1 MTWDSAL
8 DFFLADLLKR
18 GRKPSTVKQYRYDLS
33 LFISWAQKRLE
44 SPSEDILTSFDANVL
59 ERYLKAL
66 RKERG
71 ASVSNVRRVRGIII
85 NFLQFHG
92 AADSLKSDTA
102 PPKLTSKHFAS
113 DEEIEKLFRFMRSY
127 NGLTEYQASGRK
139 FIMDRNLLLVRFM
152 LHYGLSIQ
160 DIITLSMHDIHFGT
174 NTITP
179 GGLHAYKRSITLS
192 KEDVKLALSYYK
204 QIPKLIRPRQ
214 QTGDPFFVAFD
225 FAPQTFRWDYDKDQ
239 PAALTR
245 IAVQRM
251 LQKEVKRAEIRVTPT
266 MLRNRFILNTL
277 QSGMKPLEIKVF
289 LGLKSVEALHR
300 YIKFWNE
307 LENKN
312 NGITT
317 TKP

>member
-8 DFFLADLLKR
+8 DFFLTDLLNR
-18 GRKPSTVKQYRYDLS
+18 GRKPSTVKQYRYDLI
-33 LFISWAQKRLE
+33 LFISWVQKQLN
-44 SPSEDILTSFDANVL
+44 SPPEYVFLSFDVNVL
-59 ERYLKAL
+59 ECYLKSL

-71 ASVSNVRRVRGIII
+71 ASITNVKRVRGILI

-92 AADSLKSDTA
+92 AADSLKSDIA

-113 DEEIEKLFRFMRSY
+113 DEEIEKLLRVMRSY
-127 NGLTEYQASGRK
+127 QGLTEYQASGRK
-139 FIMDRNLLLVRFM
+139 FIMDRNVLLVHFM
-152 LHYGLSIQ
+152 LHYGLSIK
-160 DIITLSMHDIHFGT
+160 DIITLSMHDVNFGT

-192 KEDVKLALSYYK
+192 KGDVKLALSYYK
-204 QIPKLIRPRQ
+204 QIPNLIRPRQ

-266 MLRNRFILNTL
+266 ILRNRFILNSL
-277 QSGMKPLEIKVF
+277 QNGMKPIEIKAY

-300 YIKFWNE
+300 YTQFWNQE
-307 LENKN
+307 QNKHN
-312 NGITT
+312 LINF
-317 TKP
+317 

>member
-8 DFFLADLLKR
+8 DLFFADLLKR
-18 GRKPSTVKQYRYDLS
+18 GRKPSTVKQYRYDLT
-33 LFISWAQKRLE
+33 LFISYLQKQFKMPPGDVF
-44 SPSEDILTSFDANVL
+44 SSFDTNTL
-59 ERYLKAL
+59 ERYLKTL
-66 RKERG
+66 RKERE
-71 ASVSNVRRVRGIII
+71 ASISNVKRVRGIVI

-92 AADSLKSDTA
+92 AADSLKSDIA
-102 PPKLTSKHFAS
+102 PQKLTSKHFAS
-113 DEEIEKLFRFMRSY
+113 DEEIERLLRIMRSY
-127 NGLTEYQASGRK
+127 SGLTEYQASGRK
-139 FIMDRNLLLVRFM
+139 FIMNRNILLVHFM

-192 KEDVKLALSYYK
+192 KEDTKLALSYYK
-204 QIPKLIRPRQ
+204 KIPKLIRPRQ

-225 FAPQTFRWDYDKDQ
+225 FGPQTFRWDYEKDQ

-251 LQKEVKRAEIRVTPT
+251 LQKEVKRAETRVTPT
-266 MLRNRFILNTL
+266 MLRNRFILNSL
-277 QSGMKPLEIKVF
+277 QNGMQPIEIKAY

-300 YIKFWNE
+300 YTQFWKELQSKEHRIK
-307 LENKN
+307 L
-312 NGITT
+312 
-317 TKP
+317 

>member
-8 DFFLADLLKR
+8 NLFLADLLKR
-18 GRKPSTVKQYRYDLS
+18 GRKPSTVKQYRYDLT
-33 LFISWAQKRLE
+33 LFISYLQKQFKM
-44 SPSEDILTSFDANVL
+44 PPEDVFSSFDTNTL
-59 ERYLKAL
+59 ERYLKSF

-71 ASVSNVRRVRGIII
+71 ASISNVKRVRGIVI

-92 AADSLKSDTA
+92 AADSLNSDIA

-113 DEEIEKLFRFMRSY
+113 DEEIKRLLRIMRSY
-127 NGLTEYQASGRK
+127 SGLTEYQASGRK
-139 FIMDRNLLLVRFM
+139 FIMNRNILLVHFM

-192 KEDVKLALSYYK
+192 KEDTKLALSYYK
-204 QIPKLIRPRQ
+204 KIPKLIRPRQ

-225 FAPQTFRWDYDKDQ
+225 FGPQTFRWDYEKGQ

-251 LQKEVKRAEIRVTPT
+251 LQKEMKRAEIRVTPT
-266 MLRNRFILNTL
+266 MLRNRFILNSL
-277 QSGMKPLEIKVF
+277 QNGMKPIEIKAY

-300 YIKFWNE
+300 YTQFWKDLQSKENRIK
-307 LENKN
+307 L
-312 NGITT
+312 
-317 TKP
+317 

>member
-8 DFFLADLLKR
+8 DLFLADLLKR
-18 GRKPSTVKQYRYDLS
+18 GRKPSTVTTYRYDLS
-33 LFISWAQKRLE
+33 LFISWIEKRLK
-44 SPSEDILTSFDANVL
+44 SPPEDVLDSLDANTL
-59 ERYLKAL
+59 ELYLKTI

-71 ASVSNVRRVRGIII
+71 ASISNIKRVRGIII

-92 AADSLKSDTA
+92 VANDLKSDVS
-102 PPKLTSKHFAS
+102 PPELTSKHFAS
-113 DEEIEKLFRFMRSY
+113 DEEITRLFRVMRSY
-127 NGLTEYQASGRK
+127 NGLTDYQASGRK
-139 FIMDRNLLLVRFM
+139 FILERNLLLVHFM
-152 LHYGLSIQ
+152 LYYGLSIQ

-179 GGLHAYKRSITLS
+179 GGSHSYKRSITLS
-192 KEDVKLALSYYK
+192 KEDVKLALSYYN

-239 PAALTR
+239 PATLTR

-251 LQKEVKRAEIRVTPT
+251 LQKEAKRTEIKVTPT
-266 MLRNRFILNTL
+266 MLRNRFILNSL
-277 QSGMKPLEIKVF
+277 QNGMKPIEIKAY

-300 YIKFWNE
+300 YTQFWNQE
-307 LENKN
+307 QNKHN
-312 NGITT
+312 LINF
-317 TKP
+317 

>member
-8 DFFLADLLKR
+8 DLFLTYLLNR
-18 GRKPSTVKQYRYDLS
+18 GRKPSTVKQYRYDLT
-33 LFISWAQKRLE
+33 LFISWVQKQLN
-44 SPSEDILTSFDANVL
+44 SPPENVFPSFDANVL
-59 ERYLKAL
+59 ECYLNSL

-71 ASVSNVRRVRGIII
+71 ASISNVKRVRGILI

-92 AADSLKSDTA
+92 AADSLKSDIA

-113 DEEIEKLFRFMRSY
+113 DEEIVKLLRVMQSY
-127 NGLTEYQASGRK
+127 SGLTDYQASGRK
-139 FIMDRNLLLVRFM
+139 FIMDRNVLLVHFM

-160 DIITLSMHDIHFGT
+160 DIITLSMHDINLGT

-192 KEDVKLALSYYK
+192 KDDVKLALSYYK
-204 QIPKLIRPRQ
+204 KIPKLIRPRQ

-225 FAPQTFRWDYDKDQ
+225 FGPQTFRWDYEKDQ
-239 PAALTR
+239 PATLTR

-251 LQKEVKRAEIRVTPT
+251 LQKEVKRAEIKVTPT
-266 MLRNRFILNTL
+266 MLRNRFILNAL
-277 QSGMKPLEIKVF
+277 QNGMKPLEIKAF

-300 YIKFWNE
+300 YIQFWNG
-307 LENKN
+307 LQK
-312 NGITT
+312 
-317 TKP
+317 

>member
-1 MTWDSAL
+1 MTWDSAV

-18 GRKPSTVKQYRYDLS
+18 GRKPSTLKQYRYDLI
-33 LFISWAQKRLE
+33 LFVSWIQKRLQL
-44 SPSEDILTSFDANVL
+44 PPEDVFRSFDINTL
-59 ERYLKAL
+59 ERYLKWL
-66 RKERG
+66 RKARE
-71 ASVSNVRRVRGIII
+71 ASISNMKRVRGILI

-92 AADSLKSDTA
+92 AADRLKSDVA
-102 PPKLTSKHFAS
+102 PPELTSKHFAS
-113 DEEIEKLFRFMRSY
+113 DEEIEKLLGVMRSY

-139 FIMDRNLLLVRFM
+139 FIMKRNLLLIHFM

-160 DIITLSMHDIHFGT
+160 DIITLSMHDVHFGT

-192 KEDVKLALSYYK
+192 KDDVKLALSYYK
-204 QIPKLIRPRQ
+204 QIPRLIRPRQ

-266 MLRNRFILNTL
+266 MLRNRFILNSL
-277 QSGMKPLEIKVF
+277 QNGMKSIEIKAY

-300 YIKFWNE
+300 YIQFWNE
-307 LENKN
+307 LQRKDNRLN
-312 NGITT
+312 I
-317 TKP
+317 

>member
-1 MTWDSAL
+1 MTWDSTL
-8 DFFLADLLKR
+8 DLFLTDLLKR
-18 GRKPSTVKQYRYDLS
+18 GRKPSTVKQYRYDLT
-33 LFISWAQKRLE
+33 LFTSWVQKQLN
-44 SPSEDILTSFDANVL
+44 SPPEDSFPSFDVNVL
-59 ERYLKAL
+59 DCYLKSL

-71 ASVSNVRRVRGIII
+71 ASISNVKRGRGILI

-92 AADSLKSDTA
+92 AADSLKSDIA

-113 DEEIEKLFRFMRSY
+113 DEEIVKLLRVMQNYS
-127 NGLTEYQASGRK
+127 GLTEYQASGRK
-139 FIMDRNLLLVRFM
+139 FIMDRNVLLVHFM

-160 DIITLSMHDIHFGT
+160 DIITLSMHDINFGT

-192 KEDVKLALSYYK
+192 KDDVKLALSYYK

-214 QTGDPFFVAFD
+214 QTEDPFFVAFD

-251 LQKEVKRAEIRVTPT
+251 LQKEAKRAEIKVTPT
-266 MLRNRFILNTL
+266 MLRNRFILNAL
-277 QSGMKPLEIKVF
+277 QGGMKPIEIKAF

-300 YIKFWNE
+300 YVQFWNE
-307 LENKN
+307 LQSK
-312 NGITT
+312 
-317 TKP
+317 

>member
-1 MTWDSAL
+1 MIWDSAL
-8 DFFLADLLKR
+8 DLFLTDLLKR

-33 LFISWAQKRLE
+33 IFVSWIQKHSKL
-44 SPSEDILTSFDANVL
+44 PPEDVLRSFNANVL
-59 ERYLKAL
+59 ERFLKVL

-71 ASVSNVRRVRGIII
+71 ASTSNVKRVRGIVI

-92 AADSLKSDTA
+92 AADSLKSDIA

-113 DEEIEKLFRFMRSY
+113 DQEIEKLFRFMRSY

-139 FIMDRNLLLVRFM
+139 FIMDRNFLLVRFM
-152 LHYGLSIQ
+152 LYYGLSIQ

-174 NTITP
+174 NIITP

-204 QIPKLIRPRQ
+204 QIPKLIRPRL

-251 LQKEVKRAEIRVTPT
+251 LQKEAKRAEIKVTPT
-266 MLRNRFILNTL
+266 MLRNRFILNAL
-277 QSGMKPLEIKVF
+277 QNGMKPIEIKAY

-300 YIKFWNE
+300 YTQFWNQE
-307 LENKN
+307 QNKHN
-312 NGITT
+312 LINF
-317 TKP
+317 

>member
-1 MTWDSAL
+1 MTWDSSL
-8 DFFLADLLKR
+8 DLFLTDLLKR
-18 GRKPSTVKQYRYDLS
+18 GRKPSTIKQYRYDLS
-33 LFISWAQKRLE
+33 IFVSWIQKRSKL
-44 SPSEDILTSFDANVL
+44 PPEDVLRSFDANVL
-59 ERYLKAL
+59 ERYLKVL
-66 RKERG
+66 REERG
-71 ASVSNVRRVRGIII
+71 ASISNVKRVRGIVI
-85 NFLQFHG
+85 NFLQFYG
-92 AADSLKSDTA
+92 AADSLKSDVA
-102 PPKLTSKHFAS
+102 PPKITSKHFAS
-113 DEEIEKLFRFMRSY
+113 DQEIEKLFRFMRSY

-174 NTITP
+174 NIITP

-251 LQKEVKRAEIRVTPT
+251 LQKEEKRAEIKVTPT
-266 MLRNRFILNTL
+266 MLRNRFILNAL
-277 QSGMKPLEIKVF
+277 QNGMKPIEIKAY

-300 YIKFWNE
+300 YTQFWNQE
-307 LENKN
+307 QNKHN
-312 NGITT
+312 LINF
-317 TKP
+317 

>member
-1 MTWDSAL
+1 MTWDSTL
-8 DFFLADLLKR
+8 DLFLADLLKR
-18 GRKPSTVKQYRYDLS
+18 GRKSSTVKQYRYDLT
-33 LFISWAQKRLE
+33 LFISWLQKQLKLPPE
-44 SPSEDILTSFDANVL
+44 YVFCSFDVNVL
-59 ERYLKAL
+59 GCYLKWL
-66 RKERG
+66 RKECG
-71 ASVSNVRRVRGIII
+71 ASISNAKRVRGILI

-92 AADSLKSDTA
+92 AADSLKSDIA

-113 DEEIEKLFRFMRSY
+113 DEEIEKLLRFMRSY

-160 DIITLSMHDIHFGT
+160 DIIRLSMHDIHFGT
-174 NTITP
+174 NIITP

-225 FAPQTFRWDYDKDQ
+225 FAPQTFRWDYEKDQ
-239 PAALTR
+239 PATLTR

-251 LQKEVKRAEIRVTPT
+251 LQKEAKRAEIKVTPT
-266 MLRNRFILNTL
+266 ILRNRFILNAL
-277 QSGMKPLEIKVF
+277 QSGMEPIEIKAF

-300 YIKFWNE
+300 YVQFWNE
-307 LENKN
+307 LQSK
-312 NGITT
+312 
-317 TKP
+317 

>member
-8 DFFLADLLKR
+8 DLFLADLLKR

-33 LFISWAQKRLE
+33 LFVSWIQKRLIL
-44 SPSEDILTSFDANVL
+44 PPEDVFRSFDGNVL
-59 ERYLKAL
+59 EHYLQSLK
-66 RKERG
+66 KERG
-71 ASVSNVRRVRGIII
+71 ASISNVKRVRGILI

-92 AADSLKSDTA
+92 TADSLKSNVA
-102 PPKLTSKHFAS
+102 PPGLTSKHFVS
-113 DEEIEKLFRFMRSY
+113 DEEIEKLLRVMRSY

-139 FIMDRNLLLVRFM
+139 FILERNLLLVHFM
-152 LHYGLSIQ
+152 LNYGLSIQ

-179 GGLHAYKRSITLS
+179 GGLHAYKRSIVLS
-192 KEDVKLALSYYK
+192 KKDVKLALSYYN

-239 PAALTR
+239 PAALKR

-251 LQKEVKRAEIRVTPT
+251 LQKEVKRAEIKVTPT
-266 MLRNRFILNTL
+266 MLRNRFILNAL
-277 QSGMKPLEIKVF
+277 QSGMKPLEIKGF
-289 LGLKSVEALHR
+289 LGLKSIEALHR
-300 YIKFWNE
+300 YIQFWSE
-307 LENKN
+307 LQSKENR
-312 NGITT
+312 I
-317 TKP
+317 

>member
-1 MTWDSAL
+1 MTWASTL
-8 DFFLADLLKR
+8 DLFLADLLKR
-18 GRKPSTVKQYRYDLS
+18 GRKPSTVKQYRYDLT
-33 LFISWAQKRLE
+33 LFISWQQKQLK
-44 SPSEDILTSFDANVL
+44 SPPEVLFHSFDVNTL
-59 ERYLKAL
+59 EYYLNSLK
-66 RKERG
+66 KERG
-71 ASVSNVRRVRGIII
+71 ASVSNVKRVRGILI

-92 AADSLKSDTA
+92 AADSLKSDIA

-113 DEEIEKLFRFMRSY
+113 DEEIVNLLRVMQSY
-127 NGLTEYQASGRK
+127 SGLTEYQASGRK
-139 FIMDRNLLLVRFM
+139 FIMDRNVLLVHFM
-152 LHYGLSIQ
+152 LNYGLSIQ

-192 KEDVKLALSYYK
+192 KDDVKLALSYYK
-204 QIPKLIRPRQ
+204 KIPNLVRPRQ

-225 FAPQTFRWDYDKDQ
+225 FGPQTFRWDYEKDQ

-266 MLRNRFILNTL
+266 MLRNRFILNSL
-277 QSGMKPLEIKVF
+277 QNGMKPIEIKAY

-300 YIKFWNE
+300 YTQFWNE
-307 LENKN
+307 LQSKENR
-312 NGITT
+312 IEL
-317 TKP
+317 

>member
-1 MTWDSAL
+1 MIWESAL
-8 DFFLADLLKR
+8 DLFLADLLKR
-18 GRKPSTVKQYRYDLS
+18 GRKPSTVKQYRYDLT
-33 LFISWAQKRLE
+33 LFVSWIQKRLK
-44 SPSEDILTSFDANVL
+44 PPPEDVFLSFDVNVL
-59 ERYLKAL
+59 ESYLKAL

-71 ASVSNVRRVRGIII
+71 ASISNAKRVRGILI

-92 AADSLKSDTA
+92 AADSLKSDIA

-113 DEEIEKLFRFMRSY
+113 DEEIETLLRFMRSY
-127 NGLTEYQASGRK
+127 NRLTEYQASGRK
-139 FIMDRNLLLVRFM
+139 FIMDRNVLLVHFM

-179 GGLHAYKRSITLS
+179 GGLHAYKRSIKLS

-204 QIPKLIRPRQ
+204 QIPNLIRPRQ

-251 LQKEVKRAEIRVTPT
+251 LQKETKRAEIKVTPT
-266 MLRNRFILNTL
+266 MLRNRFILNAL
-277 QSGMKPLEIKVF
+277 QSGMKPIEIKAF

-300 YIKFWNE
+300 YVQFWNE
-307 LENKN
+307 LQSK
-312 NGITT
+312 
-317 TKP
+317 

>member
-8 DFFLADLLKR
+8 DLFLTDLLKR
-18 GRKPSTVKQYRYDLS
+18 GRKPSTVKQYRYDLT
-33 LFISWAQKRLE
+33 LFVSWVQKQLN
-44 SPSEDILTSFDANVL
+44 SPPEDAFSSFDVNAL
-59 ERYLKAL
+59 DCYLKSL

-71 ASVSNVRRVRGIII
+71 ASISNVKRVRGILI

-92 AADSLKSDTA
+92 AADSLKSDIA
-102 PPKLTSKHFAS
+102 PPKLTSNHFAS
-113 DEEIEKLFRFMRSY
+113 DEEIVKLLRVMQSY
-127 NGLTEYQASGRK
+127 SGLTEYQASGRK
-139 FIMDRNLLLVRFM
+139 FIMDRNVLLVHFM

-160 DIITLSMHDIHFGT
+160 DIITLSMHDINLGT

-192 KEDVKLALSYYK
+192 KDDVKLALSYYK

-266 MLRNRFILNTL
+266 MLRNRFILNSL
-277 QSGMKPLEIKVF
+277 QNGMKPIEIKAY

-300 YIKFWNE
+300 YTQFWNK
-307 LENKN
+307 LQQQDKQFNV
-312 NGITT
+312 
-317 TKP
+317 